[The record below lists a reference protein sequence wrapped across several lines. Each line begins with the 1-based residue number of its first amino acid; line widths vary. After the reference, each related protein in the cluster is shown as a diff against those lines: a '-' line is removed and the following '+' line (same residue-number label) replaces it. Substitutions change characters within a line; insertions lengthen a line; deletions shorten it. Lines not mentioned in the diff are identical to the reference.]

1 MKTPRTTEEAF
12 DVIKPFVIDEMF
24 QLLKS
29 HVQLRG
35 KSRGKRFTRWMKKF
49 TLQLHFCGARAYRWL
64 SNVRMLPGIIPG
76 IVQSIGSSTKSW
88 SKRDRVCTLI
98 FDEMMLKKNLAYD
111 VTQDVVQGFTDN
123 GVERTSII
131 AD

>member
-12 DVIKPFVIDEMF
+12 DVVKPFVTDEIF

-35 KSRGKRFTRWMKKF
+35 ESRGKRFTRWMKKF
-49 TLQLHFCGARAYRWL
+49 ALQLHFCGARAYRFLSSFLTLPSERSIRRWL

-76 IVQSIGSSTKSW
+76 IVQSIGLSTKSW
-88 SKRDRVCTLI
+88 SKRDRVRALI
-98 FDEMMLKKNLAYD
+98 FDEMMLKKIWLMM
-111 VTQDVVQGFTDN
+111 
-123 GVERTSII
+123 
-131 AD
+131 